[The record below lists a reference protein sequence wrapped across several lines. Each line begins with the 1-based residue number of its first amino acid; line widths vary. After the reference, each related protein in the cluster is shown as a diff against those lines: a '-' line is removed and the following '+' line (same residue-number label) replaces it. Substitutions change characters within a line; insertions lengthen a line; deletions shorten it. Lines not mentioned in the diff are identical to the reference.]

1 MKAGEKMSNG
11 EKRRKHGKDRNY
23 KILKRILVLL
33 VMFGVVVFLPI
44 GWKLWDLQVIQHDTL
59 EQEAIEQQTSELS
72 INAQRGTIYDSQGNV
87 LAISSTVYD
96 VILSPKAIAEKQEEL
111 DEALASAKKAGKST
125 KEYDVNVQE
134 LIAKNLA
141 NLLDGVTEED
151 VAKKCTDK
159 KSQYKKIAT
168 KIDTETEAA
177 VRKFIS
183 KHELARCVYLTP
195 NTKRYYP
202 YSNLAAQVIGFTN
215 DNGGAYG
222 VEAQYNTELA
232 GTNGLVVTATNA
244 RGTDLMNFFQDYY
257 DAKNGDSV
265 KLTLDA
271 TIQSYCEKYLK
282 EGIQSYDVRKGGF
295 IIVMDCK
302 TGGILGMASSPDY
315 DLNDYSTIIDK
326 TLLNKVKGGELKES
340 EALNEMWRNKALNDT
355 YEPGSTFKS
364 VVLASA
370 LEAGTIST
378 KDTFYCSGSVKM
390 GKWTIKCSNRAGH
403 GQQTLAEAVGHSCN
417 PAFIKIGQSL
427 GTEKF
432 YSYLNAFGFTD
443 STGIDLPGEGN
454 SVIWDE
460 GNFNTVNL
468 ATASFGQRFTVTP
481 VQLITAVNAVVNGGY
496 LYTPHVVQSI
506 TNKEGNT
513 VYEADNT
520 PVRQVISEKTSATCA
535 EILEG
540 VVSKYGGSNAY
551 QAGYRIGGK
560 TGTSET
566 LVKDEYI
573 TSFIGFAPANDPQV
587 IALVGFQAPK
597 VKNKGSDY
605 TTTGYYISG
614 GSLAAP
620 IAGELIADVLDY
632 LGFEKEYTAN
642 DLTGASVSVPS
653 LTGYSSKQ
661 AQEALN
667 NKDLTY
673 RTVGGGD
680 TVTAQI
686 PAAGTT
692 IPSGSKVILY
702 LGETPPKDSITMP
715 DLTGMT
721 PDQAKAAL
729 NNLNLYMMATGT
741 SGNYTSSTVAYK
753 QSVKRGKKVARG
765 TVVTVSF
772 TNKTEADNDRGALQR

>member
-1 MKAGEKMSNG
+1 MSNS
-11 EKRRKHGKDRNY
+11 EKQKRRRKETNY
-23 KILKRILVLL
+23 KILKRTLFLL
-33 VMFGVVVFLPI
+33 VIFGIVVFLPI
-44 GWKLWDLQVIQHDTL
+44 AGKLWYLQVTQHDTL

-72 INAQRGTIYDSQGNV
+72 VTAQRGTIYDRQGNV

-96 VILSPKAIAEKQEEL
+96 VIVSPKAIVEKQGEL
-111 DEALASAKKAGKST
+111 DDALESARKAGKST
-125 KEYDVNVQE
+125 KEYDVDVQQ
-134 LIAKNLA
+134 LISQTLSE
-141 NLLDGVTEED
+141 LLDHVSAEEIT
-151 VAKKCTDK
+151 KKCTDK

-168 KIDTETEAA
+168 KIDSDTEDA

-183 KHELARCVYLTP
+183 ENDLARCIYLTP

-202 YSNLAAQVIGFTN
+202 YSDLAAQIIGFTN

-222 VEAQYNTELA
+222 VEAQRNTELA

-257 DAKNGDSV
+257 DAQNGDDV
-265 KLTLDA
+265 KLTIDA
-271 TIQSYCEKYLK
+271 TIQAYCEKYLE
-282 EGIQSYDVRKGGF
+282 EGIREYDVRKGGF

-302 TGGILGMASSPDY
+302 NAAILGMASSPSY
-315 DLNDYSTIIDK
+315 NLNNYSTVTDK
-326 TLLNKVKGGELKES
+326 NLLQKIKSGEMEES
-340 EALNEMWRNKALNDT
+340 EALYEMWRNKAINDT

-364 VVLASA
+364 VVLAAA
-370 LEAGTIST
+370 LEDGAVST
-378 KDTFYCSGSVKM
+378 KDHFYCSGSVKI
-390 GKWTIKCSNRAGH
+390 GNWTISCSNHAGH

-417 PAFIKIGQSL
+417 PAFIKIGQGL

-432 YSYLNAFGFTD
+432 YSYLEAFGFTE
-443 STGIDLPGEGN
+443 STGIDLPGEGT
-454 SVIWDE
+454 SVIWDKD
-460 GNFNTVNL
+460 NFNKTNL

-496 LYTPHVVQSI
+496 LYTPHVIDRI
-506 TNKEGNT
+506 TDKDGNT
-513 VYEADNT
+513 VYEADTT
-520 PVRQVISEKTSATCA
+520 PVRHVISEKTSAVCA

-540 VVSKYGGSNAY
+540 VVTSYGGSNAY

-566 LVKDEYI
+566 LVDDEYI
-573 TSFIGFAPANDPQV
+573 TSFIGFAPADDPQI
-587 IALVGFQAPK
+587 IALVGFDSPK
-597 VKNKGSDY
+597 VKSKGSDY

-614 GSLAAP
+614 GNLAAP

-642 DLTGASVSVPS
+642 DLSGANVSVPT
-653 LTGYSSKQ
+653 LTGYTRKQ
-661 AQEALN
+661 AEETLN
-667 NKDLTY
+667 NKDLTF
-673 RTVGGGD
+673 RAVGNGD
-680 TVTAQI
+680 TVTGQI

-692 IPSGSKVILY
+692 VPGGSRVILY
-702 LGETPPKDSITMP
+702 MGEKVPKETITMP

-721 PDQAKAAL
+721 PDQAKDAL

-741 SGNYTSSTVAYK
+741 SGYYTANTVAYK
-753 QSVKRGKKVARG
+753 QSVKEGEKVAPG

-772 TNKTEADNDRGALQR
+772 TNKSVGDNDRDAIQ

>member
-1 MKAGEKMSNG
+1 MDFLRPCAMKAGEKMSNG

-96 VILSPKAIAEKQEEL
+96 VILSPKAIVEKQEEL
-111 DEALASAKKAGKST
+111 YEALASAKKAGKST

-315 DLNDYSTIIDK
+315 DLK
-326 TLLNKVKGGELKES
+326 T
-340 EALNEMWRNKALNDT
+340 
-355 YEPGSTFKS
+355 
-364 VVLASA
+364 
-370 LEAGTIST
+370 
-378 KDTFYCSGSVKM
+378 
-390 GKWTIKCSNRAGH
+390 
-403 GQQTLAEAVGHSCN
+403 
-417 PAFIKIGQSL
+417 
-427 GTEKF
+427 
-432 YSYLNAFGFTD
+432 
-443 STGIDLPGEGN
+443 
-454 SVIWDE
+454 
-460 GNFNTVNL
+460 
-468 ATASFGQRFTVTP
+468 TA
-481 VQLITAVNAVVNGGY
+481 
-496 LYTPHVVQSI
+496 
-506 TNKEGNT
+506 
-513 VYEADNT
+513 
-520 PVRQVISEKTSATCA
+520 
-535 EILEG
+535 
-540 VVSKYGGSNAY
+540 
-551 QAGYRIGGK
+551 
-560 TGTSET
+560 
-566 LVKDEYI
+566 
-573 TSFIGFAPANDPQV
+573 
-587 IALVGFQAPK
+587 
-597 VKNKGSDY
+597 
-605 TTTGYYISG
+605 
-614 GSLAAP
+614 
-620 IAGELIADVLDY
+620 
-632 LGFEKEYTAN
+632 
-642 DLTGASVSVPS
+642 PS
-653 LTGYSSKQ
+653 LT
-661 AQEALN
+661 
-667 NKDLTY
+667 
-673 RTVGGGD
+673 R
-680 TVTAQI
+680 
-686 PAAGTT
+686 P
-692 IPSGSKVILY
+692 
-702 LGETPPKDSITMP
+702 
-715 DLTGMT
+715 
-721 PDQAKAAL
+721 
-729 NNLNLYMMATGT
+729 
-741 SGNYTSSTVAYK
+741 
-753 QSVKRGKKVARG
+753 
-765 TVVTVSF
+765 F
-772 TNKTEADNDRGALQR
+772 

>member
-1 MKAGEKMSNG
+1 MSNS
-11 EKRRKHGKDRNY
+11 EKRKRRRKETNY
-23 KILKRILVLL
+23 KILKRTLFLL
-33 VMFGVVVFLPI
+33 VIFGIVAFLPI
-44 GWKLWDLQVIQHDTL
+44 VGKLWYLQVNQHDTL

-72 INAQRGTIYDSQGNV
+72 VTAQRGTIYDRQGNV

-96 VILSPKAIAEKQEEL
+96 VIISPKAIVEKQGEL
-111 DEALASAKKAGKST
+111 DEALEKARKAGKST
-125 KEYDVNVQE
+125 KEYDVNVQD
-134 LIAKNLA
+134 LIAQTLSE
-141 NLLDGVTEED
+141 LLDNVSAED
-151 VAKKCTDK
+151 IAKKCTDK
-159 KSQYKKIAT
+159 KSQYKKLAT
-168 KIDTETEAA
+168 KIDSDTEDA

-183 KHELARCVYLTP
+183 DNNLARCIYLTP

-202 YSNLAAQVIGFTN
+202 YSDLAAQIIGFTN

-222 VEAQYNTELA
+222 VEAQRNTELA

-257 DAKNGDSV
+257 DAQNGDDV
-265 KLTLDA
+265 KLTIDA
-271 TIQSYCEKYLK
+271 TIQAYCEKYLA
-282 EGIQSYDVRKGGF
+282 EGIREYDVRKGGF

-302 TGGILGMASSPDY
+302 SGGILGMASSPSY
-315 DLNDYSTIIDK
+315 DLNQYSTVIDK
-326 TLLNKVKGGELKES
+326 NLLQKIKDGKLKES
-340 EALNEMWRNKALNDT
+340 EALYEMWRNKAINDT

-364 VVLASA
+364 VVLAAA
-370 LEAGTIST
+370 LEEGATST
-378 KDTFYCSGSVKM
+378 KDSFYCGGSVKI
-390 GKWTIKCSNRAGH
+390 GNWTISCSNHSGH

-417 PAFIKIGQSL
+417 PAFIKIGQEL

-432 YSYLNAFGFTD
+432 YSYLDAFGFTEG
-443 STGIDLPGEGN
+443 TGIDLPGEGT
-454 SVIWDE
+454 SVIWDQD
-460 GNFNTVNL
+460 NFNKTNL

-496 LYTPHVVQSI
+496 LYTPHVIENI
-506 TNKEGNT
+506 TDKDGNM
-513 VYEADNT
+513 VYEADT
-520 PVRQVISEKTSATCA
+520 RPVRHVISEQTSAICA

-540 VVSKYGGSNAY
+540 VVTSYGGSNAY

-566 LVKDEYI
+566 LVDDEYI
-573 TSFIGFAPANDPQV
+573 TSFIGFAPADDPQI
-587 IALVGFQAPK
+587 IALVGFDSPK

-614 GSLAAP
+614 GNLAAP

-642 DLTGASVSVPS
+642 DLSGAHVSVPA
-653 LTGYSSKQ
+653 LNGYTRKQ
-661 AQEALN
+661 AEETLS
-667 NKDLTY
+667 NKDLTF
-673 RTVGGGD
+673 RVVGDGD
-680 TVTAQI
+680 TVTGQI

-692 IPSGSKVILY
+692 IPGGSKVILY
-702 LGETPPKDSITMP
+702 MGEKLPKETITMP

-721 PDQAKAAL
+721 PDQAKDAL

-741 SGNYTSSTVAYK
+741 SGYYTSNTVAYK
-753 QSVKRGKKVARG
+753 QSVKEGEQVAQG

-772 TNKTEADNDRGALQR
+772 TNKSVADNDRDAIQ